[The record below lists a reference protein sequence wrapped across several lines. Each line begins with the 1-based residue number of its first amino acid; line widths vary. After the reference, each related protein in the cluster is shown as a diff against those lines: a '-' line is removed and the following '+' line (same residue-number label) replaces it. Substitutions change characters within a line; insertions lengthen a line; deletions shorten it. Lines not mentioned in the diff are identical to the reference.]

1 VYGLTVFDGHNV
13 PLFFFTLEPVIGRAK
28 VRAILRHP
36 GWELCNQM
44 TNAQLRAIPAG
55 RLRRSENISLGA
67 SAADNPQGPDIWQ
80 EGQFMSSDQVNQ
92 IISQMSSAI
101 GTNSGLGG
109 TLKFDFGEPGS
120 VLVDGK
126 SDPNSVSDGE
136 GKSADC
142 TITVSLETFEKMV
155 KGELDGTSAFMQ
167 GKLRVAGD
175 MGLAMKLGPILQKAR
190 G

>member
-1 VYGLTVFDGHNV
+1 
-13 PLFFFTLEPVIGRAK
+13 
-28 VRAILRHP
+28 
-36 GWELCNQM
+36 
-44 TNAQLRAIPAG
+44 
-55 RLRRSENISLGA
+55 
-67 SAADNPQGPDIWQ
+67 
-80 EGQFMSSDQVNQ
+80 MSSDQVKE
-92 IISQMSSAI
+92 IVAQMGGAI
-101 GTNSGLGG
+101 GANSGLGG

-120 VLVDGK
+120 VYIDGK
-126 SDPNSVSDGE
+126 SSPNTVTDGD

-142 TITVSLETFEKMV
+142 TISLSLETFEKMI